1 MPVVTE
7 ERRTVAKLIRF
18 TPSELERVLDQA
30 KASGR
35 PVACFIR
42 EAALGS
48 RPRMKNGSTV
58 ADALV
63 HQLARLG
70 TRLRALSRAA
80 AERDLPNATEFDSVL
95 SDLIET
101 IRQIE

>member
-1 MPVVTE
+1 MPVINE

-18 TPSELERVLDQA
+18 TPAEVERVLDQA

-58 ADALV
+58 GDAIV
-63 HQLARLG
+63 HQLARLR
-70 TRLRALSRAA
+70 TRLRALARAA
-80 AERDLPNATEFDSVL
+80 AERGLPNATEFDDVL
-95 SDLIET
+95 TDLIET

>member
-1 MPVVTE
+1 MPVINE
-7 ERRTVAKLIRF
+7 GRRTVAKLIRF
-18 TPSELERVLDQA
+18 SPSELERVLDQA

-35 PVACFIR
+35 PVASFIR

-48 RPRMKNGSTV
+48 RPRMRNGSTV
-58 ADALV
+58 GDAIV

-70 TRLRALSRAA
+70 TRLRTLARTAT
-80 AERDLPNATEFDSVL
+80 ERDLPDAADFTGALAEL
-95 SDLIET
+95 LET

>member
-1 MPVVTE
+1 MPVINE
-7 ERRTVAKLIRF
+7 ERRTAAKLIRF

-35 PVACFIR
+35 PVASFIR

-48 RPRMKNGSTV
+48 RPRMKSGSTV
-58 ADALV
+58 GDAIV
-63 HQLARLG
+63 PQLARLG
-70 TRLRALSRAA
+70 TRLGPLARAA
-80 AERDLPNATEFDSVL
+80 AEHDLPNAADFNTALAEL
-95 SDLIET
+95 LAT

>member
-1 MPVVTE
+1 MPVINE
-7 ERRTVAKLIRF
+7 ERRTIAKLIRF

-30 KASGR
+30 SASAR
-35 PVACFIR
+35 PVACYIR

-48 RPRMKNGSTV
+48 RPRMRNGSTV
-58 ADALV
+58 GDAIV

-70 TRLRALSRAA
+70 SRLRALAQTA
-80 AERDLPNATEFDSVL
+80 AEHNLPNAIEFDAAL